1 MSDLKSTLTVLVL
14 LDAQTG
20 ASPRKV
26 LFEPGSPRTV
36 LVIFDDAPPQLH
48 DLTKCQLQGNKESGY
63 VVELNAKSLR
73 STFFRSTAGAAV
85 YHPCAG
91 QLALSFV
98 EDCCIYRIDL
108 GRDQLLEPIYCQFA
122 NADEWPVSLAYGDE
136 GQLLAVGGSKG
147 TILVFRISADGESEL
162 ELSASVSGAAQELTF
177 SVVTGELLVATDFNC
192 LFSIGLADEAEPVS
206 LGALIDDQQQ
216 INNMCLKTITCD
228 SSTGL
233 IAYAGVG
240 NQLFVSNPLRH
251 KGVRPSLRSMNR
263 ISSLQFVPDS
273 NTLVVLGD
281 GGIELIEFTLDDFRL
296 PVFQP
301 KTMRFQPALEAVG
314 CHHFGDFLFILSVLP
329 E

>member
-1 MSDLKSTLTVLVL
+1 MSKLKSTLTVLVL

-20 ASPRKV
+20 AAPRKV
-26 LFEPGSPRTV
+26 LFEPGSPKTV

-48 DLTKCQLQGNKESGY
+48 DLTKCQLQGDRECGY
-63 VVELNAKSLR
+63 VVELNANSR
-73 STFFRSTAGAAV
+73 RPTSFRSPAGAAV
-85 YHPCAG
+85 YHPCAS

-98 EDCCIYRIDL
+98 DDCCIYRIDL
-108 GRDQLLEPIYCQFA
+108 GRDRLLEPIYCDFGST
-122 NADEWPVSLAYGDE
+122 DEYPVSLAYGDE
-136 GQLLAVGGSKG
+136 GQFLAVGGSKG
-147 TILVFRISADGESEL
+147 TILVFRLGDDDESEL
-162 ELSASVSGAAQELTF
+162 ERRVSVAGAAQELTF

-192 LFSIGLADEAEPVS
+192 LFSIALTEEEEPLL

-216 INNMCLKTITCD
+216 VNNMCLKSVTCD

-233 IAYAGVG
+233 VAYAGIG
-240 NQLFVSNPLRH
+240 NHLFVSNPIRQ
-251 KGVRPSLRSMNR
+251 KGVRPSLRNMNR

-281 GGIELIEFTLDDFRL
+281 GGIELIEFTLDDLRL

-301 KTMRFQPALEAVG
+301 KTMRFQPALQAVG
-314 CHHFGDFLFILSVLP
+314 CHHFGDFLFILAVLP